1 MNEEND
7 FVPRPSGP
15 RRLRDILNAMGN
27 DNSIPHNYRELPLYK
42 FGFADGKVAATEEA
56 KCLVRA
62 LTKLYDNEE

>member
-7 FVPRPSGP
+7 FVPRPGGP
-15 RRLRDILNAMGN
+15 RRLREILNAMG
-27 DNSIPHNYRELPLYK
+27 DDVPDNYRELPLYK